1 MGLLARLQ
9 PRDADLAARVL
20 ATLALVAGGVT
31 VVFAAVQPGEQGAT
45 PVSLLLTVVSV
56 AAVVAVALLL
66 RRMRTNSSWVWAV
79 FPFAAIGVIV
89 FLDLFTSDATA
100 SAQVF
105 FLFPALY
112 GGFTLRRTG
121 AILVGGGAIA
131 GDLVDVLTLLPARIA
146 VVQAGYVVA
155 AVATTVALLVLSG
168 ERQDALVAELRTQAA
183 VDSLTGLVTRRV
195 LDEAASSA
203 LSGAASEKGTG
214 LILLDIDNF
223 KRVNDEHGHL
233 AGDEV
238 LVQVSQL
245 LLQSSRD
252 ADTISRMGGDE
263 IAVLLAG
270 CSWTCC
276 GSAPSRSC
284 SPCGNARSRP
294 RPARR
299 CRSRSASAS
308 RTCPRTAR
316 TCAPSTARPTPRCT
330 SPSDADATR
339 SARCP
344 TPSCPSVPPLL
355 DPTGPDARGLY
366 T

>member
-270 CSWTCC
+270 CSVDVLRQRAEQIVLAMRECPFTTEAGATLSITVSVGLAHLPTHGSNLRSLYGAADTSLYVAKRC
-276 GSAPSRSC
+276 GRDQVGPMPDAVLPV
-284 SPCGNARSRP
+284 
-294 RPARR
+294 
-299 CRSRSASAS
+299 RSAA
-308 RTCPRTAR
+308 A
-316 TCAPSTARPTPRCT
+316 
-330 SPSDADATR
+330 
-339 SARCP
+339 
-344 TPSCPSVPPLL
+344 
-355 DPTGPDARGLY
+355 
-366 T
+366 